1 LEKSLSLD
9 QFKLLAIQYQ
19 HEKKE
24 SKRKAEVDL
33 FAYLSIRSFRIK
45 KRCGYFGWI
54 EWPFW
59 INNTKSMSFFGCF
72 FAYVFDMTTIF
83 NNIVRWDPY
92 IRYKLLPKN
101 IERCQWVNR
110 YYRIKVSIIVDG
122 VFPKLYTAK
131 AQRKL

>member
-45 KRCGYFGWI
+45 KRCGYFG
-54 EWPFW
+54 
-59 INNTKSMSFFGCF
+59 
-72 FAYVFDMTTIF
+72 
-83 NNIVRWDPY
+83 
-92 IRYKLLPKN
+92 
-101 IERCQWVNR
+101 
-110 YYRIKVSIIVDG
+110 
-122 VFPKLYTAK
+122 
-131 AQRKL
+131 